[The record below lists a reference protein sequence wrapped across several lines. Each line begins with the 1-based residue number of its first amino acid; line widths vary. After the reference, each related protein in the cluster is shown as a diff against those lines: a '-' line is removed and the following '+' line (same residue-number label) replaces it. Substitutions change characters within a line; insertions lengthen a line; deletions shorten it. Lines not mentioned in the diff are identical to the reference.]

1 MGSAIFALRCSRR
14 GAVDDLGFGG
24 DARCHLASDRPVGAL
39 VPGPASGLDRG
50 TLRAVATKP
59 PVELHV
65 VSDSTGETA
74 TRLVHALEAQ
84 FPDQEFEEI
93 RHPRV
98 ETVDHLRLAVERAK
112 RRPAV
117 VIYTL
122 VEPELREQMRVLCRR
137 ARVHYCDLLGH
148 PIDAVARVS
157 GMSAQMTPGA
167 RPPLDSTYFKRMA
180 AIEFAVKYDDGMG
193 SGLREADIVLV
204 GVSRTSKTPLSMYLG
219 YLGYKTANVP
229 VVKGIEPPPALFEI
243 DPLKVIGLTIEAERL
258 AEIREQRVRR
268 LGGNNRNYAKLV
280 EVYEELEEAEALHRR
295 LGCPVIE
302 ISELS
307 IEETAARVIRMIE
320 QRRAD
325 AGTAAT
331 TA

>member
-1 MGSAIFALRCSRR
+1 M
-14 GAVDDLGFGG
+14 
-24 DARCHLASDRPVGAL
+24 PK
-39 VPGPASGLDRG
+39 
-50 TLRAVATKP
+50 T

-84 FPDQEFEEI
+84 FPDQEFQEI

-98 ETVDHLRLAVERAK
+98 ESVDDLRLAVERAK
-112 RRPAV
+112 GRRAV

-137 ARVHYCDLLGH
+137 ARLHYCDLLGH
-148 PIDAVARVS
+148 PIEAVARVS
-157 GMSAQMTPGA
+157 GMAATMRPGA
-167 RPPLDSTYFKRMA
+167 RPPLDSAYFKRIA
-180 AIEFAVKYDDGMG
+180 AIEFAVKYDDGVG
-193 SGLREADIVLV
+193 SGLYEADIILV

-243 DPLKVIGLTIEAERL
+243 DPLKVIGLTIEASRL
-258 AEIREQRVRR
+258 AEIRGQRARR
-268 LGGNNRNYAKLV
+268 LGGNNHRYAKLV
-280 EVYEELEEAEALHRR
+280 EIYDELEAAEALHRR

-320 QRRAD
+320 QRHAEAD
-325 AGTAAT
+325 ATAPA
-331 TA
+331 